1 MCASGRRAEQAHQRN
16 LIFRQTL
23 RLNKKRGA
31 GVIHASR
38 LRSAYQLHMR
48 SMARLPVFIILFESR
63 TARLDTSGY
72 IAHTAAAATAMPAA
86 KPAAKATVFMPLIS
100 FRTFYLAFVIW
111 TEIFKGKFG
120 EGDGGARLR
129 FFMANLKRRHR
140 MRGNWQTE
148 GLTEG
153 LKQAKCCKMLYN
165 PSVNSLT
172 LIDTT
177 LVGIW
182 SSCFAAACNTPYSAR
197 FSPRCIAH
205 WARSARIPFQG
216 RLNV

>member
-1 MCASGRRAEQAHQRN
+1 
-16 LIFRQTL
+16 
-23 RLNKKRGA
+23 
-31 GVIHASR
+31 
-38 LRSAYQLHMR
+38 MR
-48 SMARLPVFIILFESR
+48 SIARLPVFIILFESR

-140 MRGNWQTE
+140 MRGSWQTE

-172 LIDTT
+172 LIDTPP
-177 LVGIW
+177 
-182 SSCFAAACNTPYSAR
+182 SQASATP
-197 FSPRCIAH
+197 
-205 WARSARIPFQG
+205 
-216 RLNV
+216 

>member
-48 SMARLPVFIILFESR
+48 SMARLPVFIILFESW

-72 IAHTAAAATAMPAA
+72 IAHTAAAAT
-86 KPAAKATVFMPLIS
+86 AAKATVFMPLIS

-111 TEIFKGKFG
+111 TEFFKGKSG
-120 EGDGGARLR
+120 EEDRGLRLR

-140 MRGNWQTE
+140 MRGSWQY
-148 GLTEG
+148 
-153 LKQAKCCKMLYN
+153 A
-165 PSVNSLT
+165 
-172 LIDTT
+172 I
-177 LVGIW
+177 
-182 SSCFAAACNTPYSAR
+182 R
-197 FSPRCIAH
+197 
-205 WARSARIPFQG
+205 RI
-216 RLNV
+216 V